1 MQTYFW
7 NPWSI
12 FDELERSLVAASPT
26 EWPQFDIEDTDDETV
41 LTADMPGMTDQ
52 DIEVT
57 VQAPYLV
64 VRGERKAKEGG
75 RYVRRSR
82 FVGAFER
89 QFWIGDAYDLDRVT
103 AHIANGEL
111 TIRLEKAAKARPRR
125 IKLASGG
132 IASRMKNL
140 LTGDKQSSQAA

>member
-1 MQTYFW
+1 MQTFW

-12 FDELERSLVAASPT
+12 FDELERSMFAASSA
-26 EWPQFDIEDTDDETV
+26 EWPQFDIEDTDDETL
-41 LTADMPGMTDQ
+41 LTADMPGMTDE

-64 VRGERKAKEGG
+64 VRGERKARHDG

-82 FVGAFER
+82 FSGRFER
-89 QFWIGDAYDLDRVT
+89 QFWIGDTYDLDRVS

-111 TIRLEKAAKARPRR
+111 TIRLEKAAKAKPRR
-125 IKLASGG
+125 IKLTSGG
-132 IASRMKNL
+132 LAAKVKNL
-140 LTGDKQSSQAA
+140 LVGDHDKTQAA